1 MSKSGQLLIDAMDK
15 SGPTAYW
22 ISLWS
27 ITGVQRCPHDVGIF
41 SKMWKFFTTCWSQRH
56 EHPISGVSSVR
67 KDQLID

>member
-27 ITGVQRCPHDVGIF
+27 ITSIQKCPQGVGMF
-41 SKMWKFFTTCWSQRH
+41 SKRWK
-56 EHPISGVSSVR
+56 ISLPAGHKNMR
-67 KDQLID
+67 GFHR